1 MESACG
7 TDREKEGQMGPI
19 VLMKIGSLH
28 ARSVQETG
36 LKLRSRGREF
46 FSGTV
51 VATLDESAEFPA
63 NTGLIDLATGTIQLR
78 WGIMVALPFMADAF
92 ASGSVSVKESAPL
105 RVSFEEVG
113 QVRKDGSGFDVE
125 GTGQVC
131 PGTMLSSVDIPLQN
145 NLITIL
151 PEPRKKTL
159 ANALTAGD
167 VIRCALVRE
176 SYLDV
181 VLPKSLG
188 GGTQRLNLVGGFLL
202 TPVMTLGKL
211 QHPVKSRR

>member
-1 MESACG
+1 
-7 TDREKEGQMGPI
+7 MGPI

-28 ARSVQETG
+28 ARSVQEAG

-46 FSGTV
+46 SSGTV

-63 NTGLIDLATGTIQLR
+63 NTGMIDLATGTIQLR
-78 WGIMVALPFMADAF
+78 WGIMVGLPFMADAF
-92 ASGSVSVKESAPL
+92 ASGSVSLKESAPL

-113 QVRKDGSGFDVE
+113 KVREDGSGFDVK

-167 VIRCALVRE
+167 VIRCALVPE
-176 SYLDV
+176 SFLDI

-202 TPVMTLGKL
+202 TPVMTLGQL
-211 QHPVKSRR
+211 QRPVRGRR